1 MQRDAPLRVGES
13 DGQLAIAYIVKA
25 WPRLSETFILN
36 EIIGLERRGVSIRI
50 FSVKDPNPG
59 PIHDRVA
66 LVRANGTY
74 LSLRSHWKVALPAN
88 FRSLR
93 RRPARYVRGPPR
105 PAPCPAPVGAGGGR
119 LHRVPPAT
127 PAGPTTGGMRRPAG
141 PRLSRSG
148 RLAVSVRPFAHAP
161 PRAAGGGDS
170 VRRQARREEGV
181 GRPACGGRDP
191 AAPGVP
197 I

>member
-1 MQRDAPLRVGES
+1 MRRDAPLRVGES

-66 LVRANGTY
+66 LVRANVTY

-93 RRPARYVRGPPR
+93 RRPARYVRTLLMAIVKVLSHR
-105 PAPCPAPVGAGGGR
+105 SEEHTSELQSLAYLVCR
-119 LHRVPPAT
+119 L
-127 PAGPTTGGMRRPAG
+127 
-141 PRLSRSG
+141 L
-148 RLAVSVRPFAHAP
+148 L
-161 PRAAGGGDS
+161 
-170 VRRQARREEGV
+170 EKKK
-181 GRPACGGRDP
+181 
-191 AAPGVP
+191 
-197 I
+197 